1 MRKLL
6 ILLVLLIGTM
16 SCVVTD
22 EVPTTEVVLNY
33 GTPYY
38 YQDRLVYYYYN
49 GYYYY
54 PPRYPRYRHPIR
66 PVPRPPKYDGRRD
79 NKPHRRH

>member
-1 MRKLL
+1 MKKLL
-6 ILLVLLIGTM
+6 VLLVLLISIT
-16 SCVVTD
+16 SCVITD
-22 EVPTTEVVLNY
+22 EVPTTEMILNY

-54 PPRYPRYRHPIR
+54 PPRYPRYRQPIK
-66 PVPRPPKYDGRRD
+66 PMPRLPKYHNRLD
-79 NKPHRRH
+79 NKPRRRH